1 MRAPLRVEALHA
13 GHRPRLAQI
22 LRATGVFREAEVEVA
37 LELFDE
43 VYGEPGGGWG
53 ARGGRS
59 PLAPPPAPH
68 PPPGSSHPDYVFLGA
83 FTASD
88 ELVGYACY
96 GPTPGTDH
104 TYDLYWI
111 AVDPAAQGTG
121 TGTLLLGEVE
131 RRLAALHGRLLV
143 IETSSRPEYAATR
156 AFYQARAY
164 DEAARVGSFYAPDD
178 DRVIYTKRVQA
189 ALAGAE

>member
-1 MRAPLRVEALHA
+1 MTATSRVGELDA
-13 GHRPRLAQI
+13 GHRPRVAEI
-22 LRATGVFREAEVEVA
+22 LRATGVFRDAEVDVA

-43 VYGEPGGGWG
+43 AFG
-53 ARGGRS
+53 RGRGTGDEGRAEFV
-59 PLAPPPAPH
+59 PR
-68 PPPGSSHPDYVFLGA
+68 SSSLGDGVASPDYTFLGA
-83 FTASD
+83 FAPD
-88 ELVGYACY
+88 GRLLGYTCY

-131 RRLAALHGRLLV
+131 RRLAAVHGRLLV

-156 AFYQARAY
+156 AFYQARSY

>member
-1 MRAPLRVEALHA
+1 M
-13 GHRPRLAQI
+13 
-22 LRATGVFREAEVEVA
+22 
-37 LELFDE
+37 
-43 VYGEPGGGWG
+43 GGGRWEVG
-53 ARGGRS
+53 GGRRPTS
-59 PLAPPPAPH
+59 DLQPA
-68 PPPGSSHPDYVFLGA
+68 YTFLGA
-83 FTASD
+83 FAAD
-88 ELVGYACY
+88 GRLLGYACY

-131 RRLAALHGRLLV
+131 RRLAAVHGRLLV

-178 DRVIYTKRVQA
+178 DRVIYTKRVKA
-189 ALAGAE
+189 ALAGTE